1 VFSYMSGMVHP
12 YDTVAMAP
20 AVAGLVAIGTM
31 WAWRERAGW
40 DGRITLAAMIL
51 LTAIWSGVLLRRNTF
66 GPSWVPWVI
75 TTVAVAAA
83 VCVIAVGAHRLSAT
97 AVVVGMLAA
106 IGGPSVFSI
115 ATAATPHQG
124 SIPTALKKGVMQ
136 LGNWTGD
143 EGSNAD
149 LAGLLAATRT
159 EWSAATNGSQSA
171 AALEVSS
178 GTAVMAIGGWSG
190 DPVPTLESF
199 IDDVHAGK
207 IAYYVEAGRGRAAE
221 LPDHGDVVYG
231 RSRSAAHTREIA
243 DWVANHYQPTV
254 IGESTVYR
262 LT

>member
-1 VFSYMSGMVHP
+1 
-12 YDTVAMAP
+12 MA
-20 AVAGLVAIGTM
+20 AI
-31 WAWRERAGW
+31 
-40 DGRITLAAMIL
+40 IL

-66 GPSWVPWVI
+66 GPAWLPWVI
-75 TTVAVAAA
+75 IAVAAA
-83 VCVIAVGAHRLSAT
+83 AAVCGIAVGARRLSAT

-106 IGGPSVFSI
+106 IGGPIAFSI

-124 SIPTALKKGVMQ
+124 SIPTALKKGVIQ
-136 LGNWTGD
+136 LGNWAGD
-143 EGSNAD
+143 EGRNAD
-149 LAGLLAATRT
+149 LAGMLAATHT
-159 EWSAATNGSQSA
+159 QWSAATNGSQSA

-199 IDDVHAGK
+199 IDDVQAGR
-207 IAYYVEAGRGRAAE
+207 IAYYVEAGRAAAAE
-221 LPDHGDVVYG
+221 LPDHGEVVYG

-243 DWVANHYQPTV
+243 EWVANHYQATV